1 MLRLSEMNELA
12 AGARSVGRDPVKT
25 QFTEFERGIV
35 KHFFFS
41 QTKRDPPQARELD
54 SDRMQSFFAL
64 CTLLGEP
71 LDASKWPL
79 LENAAKGDVRL
90 DFLVGK
96 DEVVKEEPNDWCCQ
110 VERRSATIR
119 LWNQAIEVIVSRL
132 KSSVVP
138 SGSTTDSHS
147 AFETSKICCPNEG
160 SSSPTRQSASG
171 V

>member
-96 DEVVKEEPNDWCCQ
+96 DEVVKEEPNDWELKCFGLKEAKPGAE
-110 VERRSATIR
+110 VFVVGPNRIFYENRSLELI
-119 LWNQAIEVIVSRL
+119 L
-132 KSSVVP
+132 
-138 SGSTTDSHS
+138 
-147 AFETSKICCPNEG
+147 
-160 SSSPTRQSASG
+160 SPD
-171 V
+171 